1 MLDMVFLGIP
11 VWKYVLLV
19 VILLAGIGV
28 SFAFDWVL
36 RYWILRMWKLHDRG
50 RLRREGFR
58 KQTIGLVL
66 FSVTLVFVSSMTLP
80 EKWQVFL
87 QRVCVFG
94 IGFEATMIL
103 SRVLEVLFREYWY
116 KKAPDRDEKFHEG
129 FVKSIWGI
137 IQLILWVIALFII
150 LDNIGVKINTILAGL
165 GIGGIAVAFAAQS
178 FLGDL
183 FAFISIFL
191 DKPFEVGDFLVID
204 ADTKGTV
211 EYIGLRSTR
220 IRSLSGELLIVPN
233 RELTSLRLHNYRHME
248 RRRVVIRFGVV
259 YETPFE
265 KVKAIPGLVK
275 KVIEDEPQATFDR
288 CHFDTFGEYS
298 LDFECVYY
306 VESND
311 FVVHM
316 DVKQSILHGIMKAF
330 QENGIEFAYPTQ
342 LLYTHSVKKEEKKR

>member
-1 MLDMVFLGIP
+1 MLEMTLLGIP
-11 VWKYVLLV
+11 VWKYSLL
-19 VILLAGIGV
+19 IFGLIGGIGL
-28 SFAFDWVL
+28 SFVFDWMLRYWVL
-36 RYWILRMWKLHDRG
+36 RVWQLHDRG
-50 RLRREGFR
+50 KLRREGFR
-58 KQTIGLVL
+58 KQSIGLVL
-66 FSVTLVFVSSMTLP
+66 FSVALVFISSLTMS
-80 EKWQVFL
+80 ERWQVFL
-87 QRVCVFG
+87 QRVCVVG
-94 IGFEATMIL
+94 IGYELTVIV

-137 IQLILWVIALFII
+137 IQLVLWVIAVFII

-220 IRSLSGELLIVPN
+220 LRSLSGELLIVPN

-259 YETPFE
+259 YETSHE
-265 KVKAIPGLVK
+265 KLKTIPWLVK
-275 KVIEDEPQATFDR
+275 EIVEAQPQATFDR
-288 CHFDTFGEYS
+288 CHFDALGDYS

-306 VESND
+306 VESSD
-311 FVVHM
+311 FLVHM
-316 DVKQSILHGIMKAF
+316 DVKQTILYRMMEVFAEK
-330 QENGIEFAYPTQ
+330 GIEFAYPTHVV
-342 LLYTHSVKKEEKKR
+342 YTHSVKK